1 MDNSILELPDDLSY
15 YRDAFALIVAGGRG
29 VRMASP
35 LRKQYLDLAGLPIL
49 ARTLKQFIDYKGIRA
64 VVVVVPDQDMEFC
77 IEEILKPH
85 GLEDAVLLVAGGS
98 DRQASVRNGL
108 LAIMKLKDNGCLV
121 MIHDG
126 VRPFAE
132 HSMIQRCLE
141 AARRHGAAIPVVPVT
156 DTLVRGD
163 KEGFA
168 VKNVERNALFQVQTP
183 QCFDLDL
190 VFAAHEHALETRFVG
205 TDDASLV
212 EHLGHRVFM
221 TLGSSTNIKITTR
234 DDLLLAHGLVNLE
247 RSKA

>member
-1 MDNSILELPDDLSY
+1 MDCDI
-15 YRDAFALIVAGGRG
+15 FAIIVAGGRG
-29 VRMASP
+29 VRMAST
-35 LRKQYLDLAGLPIL
+35 LRKQYLDLAGIPIL

-64 VVVVVPDQDMEFC
+64 VVVVVPDQDMGFC
-77 IEEILKPH
+77 NDEILKPY
-85 GLEDAVLLVAGGS
+85 GLEDRVLLVAGGK

-108 LAIMKLKDNGCLV
+108 LAIMKLKEADNPCLV

-126 VRPFAE
+126 VRPFVDDAI
-132 HSMIQRCLE
+132 IQPCLE
-141 AARRHGAAIPVVPVT
+141 RAFRNGAAIPVIPVT

-168 VKNVERNALFQVQTP
+168 LRNVDRNALFQVQTP
-183 QCFDLDL
+183 QCFDFDL
-190 VFAAHEHALETRFVG
+190 VFAAHEHALETKFIG

-221 TLGSSTNIKITTR
+221 TRGSSTNIKITTR
-234 DDLLLAHGLVNLE
+234 EDLALAQVLVTLE